1 MMKKRLPASMVTVK
15 SAGPVNIGKGPG
27 RQVETR
33 MAFFRQSSDEGFARR
48 PYTGVFP
55 NYGAFYLQISYYIL
69 IIAVK

>member
-15 SAGPVNIGKGPG
+15 IARPDDIGKGSG

-33 MAFFRQSSDEGFARR
+33 VVFFRQSSGEGFAWR
-48 PYTGVFP
+48 PITGVFP
-55 NYGAFYLQISYYIL
+55 NYGAFYLQIPYYIL